1 MPETGSAPSHPRRH
15 PHRRQTWGQ
24 AMRWVGRQWHQ
35 RVWVAGLIEPLRFT
49 GELVITAGQ
58 AVAGGWQVR
67 RADLL
72 RIVADS
78 SAGALPIVVIV
89 NALVGAILAFVGA
102 VQLVQFGAGIF
113 VADLVSIAVAREM
126 AAVITAVVMAGRT
139 GAAFAAE
146 LATMQVNEEV
156 DALKVLGLDPVGY
169 LALPRVLSLMWLLP
183 LLYLFGTMAG
193 VFGGVAVGAGM
204 LSLSPVAY
212 LDRAANAM
220 DWRHLWLG
228 LSKSVVFG
236 GLLAW
241 AGCYQGL
248 RAQRDAAGVGL
259 ATTRAVVGS
268 IVGVIVVDA
277 VFAVCANALGV

>member
-1 MPETGSAPSHPRRH
+1 MPDTAANSAASSVR
-15 PHRRQTWGQ
+15 HRRQTWAQ
-24 AMRWVGRQWHQ
+24 AARWVLYQWHQ
-35 RVWVAGLIEPLRFT
+35 RLWLAGVVEPLRFT
-49 GELVITAGQ
+49 GELVITAAQ
-58 AVAGGWQVR
+58 AATGGWQVR

-78 SAGALPIVVIV
+78 SAGALPIVLVV

-156 DALKVLGLDPVGY
+156 DALKVLGLDPVAY
-169 LALPRVLSLMWLLP
+169 LALPRVLSLMGLLP

-193 VFGGVAVGAGM
+193 VFGGVAVGWGM

-228 LSKSVVFG
+228 LSKSAVFG
-236 GLLAW
+236 ALLAW

-248 RAQRDAAGVGL
+248 NAQRDAAGVGL

-268 IVGVIVVDA
+268 IVAVIVVDA

>member
-1 MPETGSAPSHPRRH
+1 MPETGSATRHH
-15 PHRRQTWGQ
+15 PHRRRQTWGQ

-49 GELVITAGQ
+49 GELVITAVQ